1 MITLDQC
8 KAWDA
13 QDKLS
18 YLKNEF
24 ALPENTIYL
33 DGNSLG
39 ARPKSALTR
48 AHEVVSQEWGEDL
61 INSWNK
67 ADWWGLSTRLG
78 DKVAQLIGAN
88 PGETVISDSTT
99 LNLFKALSAA
109 VKIQAEIAPERKAI
123 IAEKDVFP
131 TDLYIIEG
139 YIDLVQKGYQLV
151 LIKHPDELET
161 TLKAH
166 QTAVV
171 VLSHINYRSGYFY
184 DMEQVNQTIHQ
195 HNALVI
201 WDLCHSAGAVPIDLN
216 KTQSD
221 FAVSCTYKYLNGGP
235 GSPALIW
242 VNAKHQNKFWQPL
255 SGWWGHQRPFDMAD
269 HYEPAQGIRRFLC
282 GTQSILSM
290 SLIECGLDV
299 FLKTDMQKIREKSLN
314 LTDLFIQLVEQE
326 CAEFGFELITPID
339 HLQRGSHVSYCHE
352 HGYAI
357 VQALVAR
364 GVIGDYREPAVLRF
378 GVTPLYLSHED
389 IWHAVQHL
397 KQVMLNEEWKNE
409 KYSVRG
415 QVT

>member
-1 MITLDQC
+1 MITLEKC
-8 KAWDA
+8 RAWDVE
-13 QDKLS
+13 DTLS
-18 YLKNEF
+18 HLKHEF
-24 ALPENTIYL
+24 ALPANTVYL

-39 ARPKSALTR
+39 ARPKTALTR
-48 AHEVVSQEWGEDL
+48 AQEVVAQEWGEDL

-78 DKVAQLIGAN
+78 DKVAKLIGAN
-88 PGETVISDSTT
+88 TGEIVISDSTT

-109 VKIQAEIAPERKAI
+109 LQIQAQIEPQRKVI

-139 YIDLVQKGYQLV
+139 YINLVQQGYELV
-151 LIKHPDELET
+151 LIEHPDELEHI
-161 TLKAH
+161 LQAH

-171 VLSHINYRSGYFY
+171 VLSHVNYRSGYFY
-184 DMEQVNQTIHQ
+184 DMEQVNKNIHQ
-195 HNALVI
+195 HGALVI
-201 WDLCHSAGAVPIDLN
+201 WDLCHSAGAVPINLN
-216 KTQSD
+216 QTNSD
-221 FAVSCTYKYLNGGP
+221 FAISCTYKYLNGGP

-242 VNAKHQNKFWQPL
+242 VNAKHQNQFWQPL

-299 FLKTDMQKIREKSLN
+299 FFKTDMQKIREKSLK
-314 LTDLFIQLVEQE
+314 LTDLFMQLVDQE
-326 CAEFGFELITPID
+326 CSEFGFKLITPTS
-339 HLQRGSHVSYCHE
+339 HEQRGSHVSYAHE

-357 VQALVAR
+357 IQALLAR

-378 GVTPLYLSHED
+378 GVTPLYLSYED
-389 IWHAVQHL
+389 IWNAIQHL
-397 KQVMLNEEWKNE
+397 KQVMSLNEWKNE
-409 KYSVRG
+409 QYLVRG

>member
-13 QDKLS
+13 EDELKH
-18 YLKNEF
+18 LKNEF

-48 AHEVVSQEWGEDL
+48 AQEVVSQEWGEDL

-78 DKVAQLIGAN
+78 DKVAQLTGAN

-109 VKIQAEIAPERKAI
+109 VKIQAEIAPERKVI

-151 LIKHPDELET
+151 LIEHPDELET
-161 TLKAH
+161 VLKAY

-242 VNAKHQNKFWQPL
+242 VHAKHQNKFWQPL

>member
-18 YLKNEF
+18 HLKNEF

-109 VKIQAEIAPERKAI
+109 VKIQAEIAPERKVI

-151 LIKHPDELET
+151 LIEHPDELES

>member
-18 YLKNEF
+18 HLKNEF

-109 VKIQAEIAPERKAI
+109 VKIQAEIAPERKVI

-151 LIKHPDELET
+151 LIEHPDELET

-195 HNALVI
+195 YNALVI

>member
-18 YLKNEF
+18 HLKNEF

-109 VKIQAEIAPERKAI
+109 VKIQAEIAPERKVI

-151 LIKHPDELET
+151 LIEHPDELET

-184 DMEQVNQTIHQ
+184 DMKQVNQTIHQ

-242 VNAKHQNKFWQPL
+242 VHAKHQNKFWQPL

-397 KQVMLNEEWKNE
+397 KQVMLNKEWKNE

>member
-13 QDKLS
+13 EDELKH
-18 YLKNEF
+18 LKNEF

-48 AHEVVSQEWGEDL
+48 AQEVVSQEWGEDL

-109 VKIQAEIAPERKAI
+109 VKIQAEIAPERKVI

-151 LIKHPDELET
+151 LIEHPDELET

-195 HNALVI
+195 YNALVI

>member
-13 QDKLS
+13 EDELKH
-18 YLKNEF
+18 LKNEF

-48 AHEVVSQEWGEDL
+48 AQEVVSQEWGEDL

-109 VKIQAEIAPERKAI
+109 VKIQAGIAPERKVI

-151 LIKHPDELET
+151 LIEHPDELET

-195 HNALVI
+195 YNALVI

>member
-1 MITLDQC
+1 M
-8 KAWDA
+8 
-13 QDKLS
+13 
-18 YLKNEF
+18 
-24 ALPENTIYL
+24 
-33 DGNSLG
+33 
-39 ARPKSALTR
+39 
-48 AHEVVSQEWGEDL
+48 
-61 INSWNK
+61 
-67 ADWWGLSTRLG
+67 
-78 DKVAQLIGAN
+78 
-88 PGETVISDSTT
+88 
-99 LNLFKALSAA
+99 
-109 VKIQAEIAPERKAI
+109 
-123 IAEKDVFP
+123 
-131 TDLYIIEG
+131 
-139 YIDLVQKGYQLV
+139 V
-151 LIKHPDELET
+151 LIEHPDELET

-195 HNALVI
+195 YNALVI

-242 VNAKHQNKFWQPL
+242 VHAKHQNKFWQPL

-326 CAEFGFELITPID
+326 CAEFGFELITPIE

>member
-13 QDKLS
+13 EDELKH
-18 YLKNEF
+18 LKNEF
-24 ALPENTIYL
+24 AIPENTIYL

-39 ARPKSALTR
+39 ARPTSALTR
-48 AHEVVSQEWGEDL
+48 AQEVVSQEWGEDL

-109 VKIQAEIAPERKAI
+109 VKIQAEIAPERKVI

-151 LIKHPDELET
+151 LIEHPDELET

-195 HNALVI
+195 YNALVI

>member
-13 QDKLS
+13 EDELKH
-18 YLKNEF
+18 LKNEF
-24 ALPENTIYL
+24 AIPENTIYL

-48 AHEVVSQEWGEDL
+48 AQEVVSQEWGEDL

-109 VKIQAEIAPERKAI
+109 VKIQAEIAPERKVI

-151 LIKHPDELET
+151 LIEHPDELET

-195 HNALVI
+195 YNALVI